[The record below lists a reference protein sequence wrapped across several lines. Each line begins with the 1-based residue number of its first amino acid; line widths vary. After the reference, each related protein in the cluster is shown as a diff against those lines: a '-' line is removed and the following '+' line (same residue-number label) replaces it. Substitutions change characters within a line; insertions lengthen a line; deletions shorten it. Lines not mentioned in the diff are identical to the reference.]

1 MARTVTLADLVS
13 ELEERAD
20 IQGDQSIDAAAKKT
34 LINKGITDLYDELVA
49 AAPPDY
55 YLKDFA
61 ITTTGAEAG
70 YALPSDFLKLRRVQ
84 ALLAGTSQRRS
95 LLPMQPDERVAIVP
109 STGASLIV
117 EYIPV
122 APTLVADSD
131 TFDGVNGWD
140 EAVVLWAAVKVF
152 QKKRLPIGD
161 LAGQYQQ
168 MMARIRANAY
178 QDPGSPPMIQRA
190 SLRRSYFPWGGNSQ
204 VAGYY
209 RLRGLGEARTLEVYT
224 SSWLYGGVSP

>member
-1 MARTVTLADLVS
+1 MARTVTLADLVT

-20 IQGDQSIDAAAKKT
+20 IQNDQSIAAAEKVR

-61 ITTTGAEAG
+61 ITTTGDEAG
-70 YALPSDFLKLRRVQ
+70 YVLPDDFFKIRRVQ
-84 ALLAGTSQRRS
+84 VKLSGSTERRS
-95 LLPMQPDERVAIVP
+95 LTPMQPDERVVLTP
-109 STGASLIV
+109 STGASIV
-117 EYIPV
+117 LEYIPV
-122 APTLVADSD
+122 APTLVLDAD

-140 EAVVLWAAVKVF
+140 ELIVLWAAVKVF

-190 SLRRSYFPWGGNSQ
+190 SLRRGFFPWSGAAQ

-209 RLRGLGEARTLEVYT
+209 RLRGLGAERKLEIYT
-224 SSWLYGGVSP
+224 RNYLGAGAWP